1 MQFSLRCTRQTES
14 LTYDKLVA
22 VILEFPLLMIALT
35 FLSSVVLRLGG
46 RWIFE
51 SLMQLMKQRTMSN
64 ICTHL
69 RSAVTPCTVVTLW
82 VNDFYPLSRLMTPF
96 FYGPHPEHMEVP
108 RLGVELELHL
118 LAYTTAT
125 ATPDPGCIYDL
136 HHSSWQCQI
145 LNPPIKV
152 RDQTHILMDTSGV
165 RYHWATMGTPNDH

>member
-1 MQFSLRCTRQTES
+1 MRQCPSLLWMQFSLRCTRQTES

-96 FYGPHPEHMEVP
+96 FLGAPPRAYGSSQA
-108 RLGVELELHL
+108 RGWIG
-118 LAYTTAT
+118 AT
-125 ATPDPGCIYDL
+125 FAGL
-136 HHSSWQCQI
+136 HHSHSNTRSRLYLWPTPQ
-145 LNPPIKV
+145 
-152 RDQTHILMDTSGV
+152 LMAMPD
-165 RYHWATMGTPNDH
+165 P